1 MRPENNGVIA
11 DAAALRARLQNVYW
25 IGGGSGAGKSTI
37 ARRIAARYGMHVY
50 ATDEVMSDHA
60 SRSPSEDAPYLS
72 SFKAMDMDERW
83 VQRSPKTML
92 ETFHW
97 FRGEGFGLIVED
109 LLRLLGQTNVIAEGF
124 RLLPH
129 LVKPLAEPGH

>member
-1 MRPENNGVIA
+1 MRPDEHEETG
-11 DAAALRARLQNVYW
+11 DASALRARLQHVYW

-37 ARRIAARYGMHVY
+37 ARRIVAQHGLHVY
-50 ATDEVMSDHA
+50 STDEVMPDHA
-60 SRSPSEDAPYLS
+60 SRSTSEDAPYLS

-97 FRGEGFGLIVED
+97 FRGEGFGRCAV
-109 LLRLLGQTNVIAEGF
+109 RGWS
-124 RLLPH
+124 
-129 LVKPLAEPGH
+129 